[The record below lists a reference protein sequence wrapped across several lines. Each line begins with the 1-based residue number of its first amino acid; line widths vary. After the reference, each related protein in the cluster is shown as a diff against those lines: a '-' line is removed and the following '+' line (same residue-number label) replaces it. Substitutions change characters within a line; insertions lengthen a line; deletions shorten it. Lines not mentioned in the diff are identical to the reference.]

1 MWNFSTVYESAHYDD
16 FTKLTMRIYTPE
28 EYVGCKLKF
37 IPEGGSEEFSLTLD
51 TAGWKDYTVDVPTG
65 DNWTKFR
72 NQLYIYADTTETFD
86 CYFAWFRASN

>member
-1 MWNFSTVYESAHYDD
+1 MWNFSTVYESAYYDD

-37 IPEGGSEEFSLTLD
+37 IPEGGSGFSLTLD
-51 TAGWKDYTVDVPTG
+51 TAGWKDYTVDAPTG

-72 NQLYIYADTTETFD
+72 KQLYIYADTEKTFD
-86 CYFAWFRASN
+86 CYFAWLRASN